1 MMFLKND
8 LIQYEGEGGKTIRI
22 LWIHPEQPYAF
33 TIEIGDLHA
42 LPQSI
47 NIKSIESD
55 LSEGKAKLLK
65 SDPFFRI
72 INDKALPTKHK
83 DIRDKAF
90 KFIEELVANQPA
102 IYFEDKRWDLIVA
115 CIKKFK
121 KENNKTTHKTIY
133 LYLRRYW
140 QRGQTKNALL
150 PDYNNCGA
158 KGETRTSNPGV
169 KRGRPR
175 KYSDEVGLNVTED
188 MRKIFK
194 VAVSRFFAS
203 DSKFTLQGAFD
214 EMIRKFFCN
223 REIDYESG
231 RVVHL
236 PKDEVATS
244 GFPTIGQ
251 FTYWLNQDHNRPDI
265 KRKRVGNKAYDK
277 DLRGLLGTSNAE
289 VWGPGSR
296 YQIDAT
302 IADVYLVSRIDRTK
316 IIGRPVI
323 YIVID
328 VFSRMIVGLYVGL
341 EGPSWVGA
349 MMALANTVT
358 DKQAFCRKFNIVI
371 EPHEWPCHHLPST
384 ILGDKGEIEANIINT
399 LMNNFH
405 VLIEN
410 ASAHRADWKGIVE
423 QRFKLLPAMFKP
435 YVPGYIEPDFRE
447 RGGTDY
453 RLDAVLDLDQFTQ
466 IIIECLLYHN
476 NDHEFKHYDRDRDL
490 ASDNVPA
497 VPLELW
503 EWGVA
508 NRSGQ
513 LRVYPEELVKFSL
526 LPTQLA
532 TVTMFGIKFGGVYY
546 TCQRAMEELW
556 FDRARQN
563 KTWKVKVSYDPRDAD
578 VIYLHDDTSS
588 GQFQVCHMTERSRAY
603 QNVSSWEIEQ
613 QQFKQ
618 KQTSANHAPSQ
629 QLARSNLADRVEK
642 IVESAVQQ
650 KPDTSYLSN
659 ASQTKDIRENRALEK
674 AENRKSEA
682 FKLGQASTDPGYQDE
697 TKAKVIN
704 FPTQSEDDY
713 AEPDI
718 TDIVANNRKG
728 IDDEKS

>member
-8 LIQYEGEGGKTIRI
+8 LIQYEGEDGKTIRI

-33 TIEIGDLHA
+33 TIEIGDVHS
-42 LPQSI
+42 LPLSL
-47 NIKSIESD
+47 NTKGLEAD
-55 LSEGKAKLLK
+55 LLDGKAKLLK
-65 SDPFFRI
+65 TDPFFFI
-72 INDKALPTKHK
+72 INDDALPAKHK
-83 DIRDKAF
+83 EIRDKAF
-90 KFIEELVANQPA
+90 EIVEDLVAHQPA

-115 CIKKFK
+115 CIRKN
-121 KENNKTTHKTIY
+121 KEKNGNTTHKTIY

-150 PDYNNCGA
+150 PDYSNCGA
-158 KGETRTSNPGV
+158 KGETRKSNPEV

-175 KYSDEVGLNVTED
+175 KYSDEIGLNVSED
-188 MRKIFK
+188 MRKVFS
-194 VAVSRFFAS
+194 VAVSRFYAS
-203 DSKFTLQGAFD
+203 NSKFSLQGSYD

-231 RVVHL
+231 RVIYL

-251 FTYWLNQDHNRPDI
+251 FTYWINQDHNRPDI

-277 DLRGLLGTSNAE
+277 DLRGLLGTSNAG

-302 IADVYLVSRIDRTK
+302 IADVYLLSRIDRTK

-349 MMALANTVT
+349 MMAIANTVT
-358 DKQAFCRKFNIVI
+358 DKQAFCKKFNIVI

-399 LMNNFH
+399 LMNNFN

-410 ASAHRADWKGIVE
+410 ASAYRADWKGIVE
-423 QRFKLLPAMFKP
+423 QRFKLLPAIFKP
-435 YVPGYIEPDFRE
+435 YVPGYIETDFRE
-447 RGGTDY
+447 RGGKDY

-466 IIIECLLYHN
+466 IIIECTLYYN
-476 NDHEFKHYDRDRDL
+476 NDHEFKNYDRDRDL
-490 ASDNVPA
+490 ASENIPA
-497 VPLELW
+497 VPVELW
-503 EWGVA
+503 EWGIA

-513 LRVYPEELVKFSL
+513 LRDYPEELVKFSL
-526 LPTQLA
+526 LPSKLA
-532 TVTMFGIKFGGVYY
+532 TVTMFGIKLGGVYY

-556 FDRARQN
+556 FDSARQN
-563 KTWKVKVSYDPRDAD
+563 KTWKVKVSYDPRDAN
-578 VIYLHDDTSS
+578 VIYLHDCKSPR
-588 GQFQVCHMTERSRAY
+588 QFEVCHLTERSRAF
-603 QNVSSWEIEQ
+603 QNVSAWEVDQ
-613 QQFKQ
+613 QLYNQQ
-618 KQTSANHAPSQ
+618 KTSANHAPPQ
-629 QLARSNLADRVEK
+629 QLARANLAGRIEK
-642 IVESAVQQ
+642 IVDTAIQQ
-650 KPDTSYLSN
+650 KPDTSHFSN

-682 FKLGQASTDPGYQDE
+682 FNLGNTSTESASQTE

-704 FPTQSEDDY
+704 FPKPPIDDY

-718 TDIVANNRKG
+718 TDIVADNHKG
-728 IDDEKS
+728 NEDEQP

>member
-8 LIQYEGEGGKTIRI
+8 LIQYEGDKTIRI

-33 TIEIGDLHA
+33 TIEIGDVHA
-42 LPQSI
+42 LPQSLST
-47 NIKSIESD
+47 NNLQAD
-55 LSEGKAKLLK
+55 LSDGKAKLLK

-72 INDKALPTKHK
+72 VKDEALPPKHIN
-83 DIRDKAF
+83 IRDKAYS
-90 KFIEELVANQPA
+90 FIEELVANQPA
-102 IYFEDKRWDLIVA
+102 IFVENKRWHLIVA
-115 CIKKFK
+115 CIKKN
-121 KENNKTTHKTIY
+121 KEKYKTTHKTIY

-150 PDYNNCGA
+150 PDYSKCGA
-158 KGETRTSNPGV
+158 KGETRTSNPDI

-175 KYSDEVGLNVTED
+175 KYSEEVGLNVSED

-194 VAVSRFFAS
+194 VAVSRFYAT

-223 REIDYESG
+223 REVDNESG
-231 RVVHL
+231 RIIHQ

-244 GFPTIGQ
+244 GFPTVGQ

-358 DKQAFCRKFNIVI
+358 DKQAFCKRFNIKI

-399 LMNNFH
+399 LMNNFN
-405 VLIEN
+405 VIVEN
-410 ASAHRADWKGIVE
+410 ASAYRADWKGIVE

-447 RGGTDY
+447 RGSKDY

-466 IIIECLLYHN
+466 IIIECALYYN
-476 NDHEFKHYDRDRDL
+476 NDHEFKHYDRDQDL
-490 ASDNVPA
+490 ASDNIPA
-497 VPLELW
+497 VPVELW
-503 EWGVA
+503 EWGIA

-513 LRVYPEELVKFSL
+513 LRIYPEELVKFSL
-526 LPTQLA
+526 LPAQLA

-563 KTWKVKVSYDPRDAD
+563 NTWKVKVSYDPRDAD
-578 VIYLHDDTSS
+578 EIYLHSEKS
-588 GQFQVCHMTERSRAY
+588 PRQFDVCHMIERSRAY

-618 KQTSANHAPSQ
+618 KKTSANHAPSQ
-629 QLARSNLADRVEK
+629 QLARSNLAGRVET
-642 IVESAVQQ
+642 IVASAIQQ
-650 KPDTSYLSN
+650 KPDTSHLSN
-659 ASQTKDIRENRALEK
+659 SCQTNNIRENRALEK
-674 AENRKSEA
+674 AENRKSEV
-682 FKLGQASTDPGYQDE
+682 FNLGKTSTESLNQAASN
-697 TKAKVIN
+697 AKVIK
-704 FPTQSEDDY
+704 FPTQPIDDY

-718 TDIVANNRKG
+718 TDIVADNNKG
-728 IDDEKS
+728 NDDERP